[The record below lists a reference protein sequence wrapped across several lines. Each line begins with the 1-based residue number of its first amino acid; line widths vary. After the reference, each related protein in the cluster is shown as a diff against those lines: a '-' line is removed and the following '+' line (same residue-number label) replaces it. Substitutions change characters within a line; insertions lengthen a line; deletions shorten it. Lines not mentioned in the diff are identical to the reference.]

1 MNVNT
6 QELADAAQK
15 IGEGWHE
22 LAQALARLG
31 DVEGIEPEPETEP
44 RAELDISGNTN
55 EGRRRR
61 QAIVL
66 HAFEKAGGRMHRD
79 EFYRVAQS
87 VGYDNRGLAGFSTVQ
102 ANLVQVEH
110 GEGGTDSGF
119 RVLTDKGR
127 RRLEVNRHLLPPE

>member
-1 MNVNT
+1 MNT

-31 DVEGIEPEPETEP
+31 DPEGIEPEAPEAET
-44 RAELDISGNTN
+44 ELDISGSTN

-66 HAFEKAGGRMHRD
+66 HALEQAGGRMHKD
-79 EFYRVAQS
+79 AFYRIAQS

-110 GEGGTDSGF
+110 GEGGTDSGY

>member
-1 MNVNT
+1 MNT

-31 DVEGIEPEPETEP
+31 GTDGIEPEEPGPET
-44 RAELDISGNTN
+44 ELDISGNTN

-66 HAFEKAGGRMHRD
+66 HALEKVGGRMHRD
-79 EFYRVAQS
+79 AFYRIAQS
-87 VGYDNRGLAGFSTVQ
+87 VGYDNRGLAGFSTAQ
-102 ANLVQVEH
+102 ANLVEVEH
-110 GEGGTDSGF
+110 GEGGTDNGY
-119 RVLTDKGR
+119 RALTDKGR

>member
-1 MNVNT
+1 MNT

-31 DVEGIEPEPETEP
+31 DMEGIEPEAPETEP
-44 RAELDISGNTN
+44 ETELDISGNTN

-79 EFYRVAQS
+79 DFYRIAQS
-87 VGYDNRGLAGFSTVQ
+87 VGYDNRGLAGWSTGQ
-102 ANLVQVEH
+102 ANLVEVEH
-110 GEGGTDSGF
+110 GEGGMDTGY